1 MLSVLSRAWA
11 AVTVRITIT
20 EDDGNVFI
28 DVAGDDDRD
37 VSVFEAVGIIEAG
50 KLLVLGQVP

>member
-1 MLSVLSRAWA
+1 M
-11 AVTVRITIT
+11 TVRITIT

-28 DVAGDDDRD
+28 DVAGDDGD